1 MAICEQIEEI
11 IGGHVLT
18 LAVHRSSDVSVVQG
32 TGRVVRGKEVDRL
45 IGVVTTLATRLV
57 IIDLAGVT
65 AIDAAGLGALAEL
78 ARSAAHQRRSI
89 QLVNPS
95 KRVRDLLERTKLTA
109 VLPIVSA
116 AVLEQFCVTAA

>member
-1 MAICEQIEEI
+1 M
-11 IGGHVLT
+11 LT